1 MPRPWQS
8 VTPAGFVQ
16 GRGPHVAW
24 LARAPD
30 EDMVHYEFDFA
41 SVLAA
46 WPQFLE
52 GAWMTVKL
60 SFPATVIGFVAGT
73 LLAIGRRGP
82 VRWVARLCSGYVE
95 VIRNTPL
102 LVQIFLVFFGLSSL
116 GWKVSAFNAAL
127 LSLVINVAAYSSEIM
142 RAGMDAI
149 HKGQLEAAECLA
161 LTRRQVYWHVILRP
175 ALEKVYPALTS
186 QFVLLML
193 ATSITSQIS
202 VEELTAAA
210 ARVQSET
217 FRPFE
222 AYILVAVGYLAL
234 SLLMRVGLWL
244 FGQACFTRRR
254 RLGTSGGA
262 R

>member
-1 MPRPWQS
+1 
-8 VTPAGFVQ
+8 VQ
-16 GRGPHVAW
+16 
-24 LARAPD
+24 
-30 EDMVHYEFDFA
+30 YEFEFA

-52 GAWMTVKL
+52 GAWMTIQL
-60 SFPATVIGFVAGT
+60 SFPATVLGFVIGT
-73 LLAIGRRGP
+73 LCAIGRRGQ
-82 VRWVARLCSGYVE
+82 VRWVSRLCGAYVE

-102 LVQIFLVFFGLSSL
+102 LVQVFLVFFGLASL
-116 GWKVSAFNAAL
+116 GWKVSAFTAAL
-127 LSLVINVAAYSSEIM
+127 VSLVINVAAYSCEIM
-142 RAGMDAI
+142 RAGMDSI
-149 HKGQLEAAECLA
+149 HKGQLEAAECLG

-175 ALEKVYPALTS
+175 AMEKVYPALTS

-202 VEELTAAA
+202 VEELTAIA

-222 AYILVAVGYLAL
+222 AYILVAVAYLAL

-244 FGQACFTRRR
+244 FGQVVFTRKR
-254 RLGTSGGA
+254 RLGAGA
-262 R
+262 SR